1 MKLKFAFARKVAVG
15 LMAVAVAAAGAN
27 AFAANY
33 TWKGATSANGK
44 IWSTASNWSQ
54 AATPAI
60 APPDF
65 STVVIGPIGGGTT
78 IPVQRQI
85 NVTTDTNEITS
96 MTFTDNLAGYEFTG
110 AGNVVVNGAIV
121 NNSTTLSTG
130 GTDKASVVLKLVQ
143 LNGDSTLSGSGAAT
157 EIYQEISS
165 VDPLNPNTLTV
176 TGNNLILQGTTVN
189 ANLLASTGSFV
200 SLDSAPSFRDLTI
213 GAAGSLGG
221 LPNRDPDVFFGATGT
236 GTLDLKNGSNSYF
249 AVKNDAEYDQ
259 FATTGTISFGGTLNV
274 DWAQVGSS
282 TFENYTTFDL
292 FNGSTYSGNFSAVS
306 LAGAAAPYDTLTF
319 TQFGTEWSTQ
329 PFVGEGGQQQW
340 LVFQSQ
346 SGNLVVVPEPSTIV
360 FAGLGVAM
368 SGWTMWKKRRLS
380 KLLAAKAG

>member
-329 PFVGEGGQQQW
+329 PFVGQGGQQQW

-380 KLLAAKAG
+380 KLLAAKVA

>member
-292 FNGSTYSGNFSAVS
+292 FNGSTYSGNFSSVS

-329 PFVGEGGQQQW
+329 PFVGQGGQQQW

>member
-329 PFVGEGGQQQW
+329 PFVGQGGQQQW